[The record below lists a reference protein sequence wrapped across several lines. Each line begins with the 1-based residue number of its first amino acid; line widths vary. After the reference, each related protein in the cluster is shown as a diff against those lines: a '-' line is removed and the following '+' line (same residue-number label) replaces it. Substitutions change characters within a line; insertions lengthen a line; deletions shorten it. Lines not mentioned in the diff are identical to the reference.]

1 MVSKHT
7 YTHIQEKC
15 ITLPNLK
22 DAFICYSVTF
32 VTKCDYSLF
41 GKVIKH
47 KEISKEVPFL
57 FKSIE
62 IAKDFCELNPT
73 YKKVMRSNRRYI
85 DHVHY
90 YTYALYNNAHE
101 KIAEL
106 YLDKNFINVIHK
118 NDGDY
123 YYRGNVIST
132 PLVDRFAHEIYV
144 PDLHE
149 LNGYTNKKDG
159 IGWVWYATD
168 KLSDLIRGTMPIV
181 NNTENLYT
189 YEMVQK

>member
-1 MVSKHT
+1 MVNKHIYT
-7 YTHIQEKC
+7 YIQEKH
-15 ITLPNLK
+15 ITLPNI
-22 DAFICYSVTF
+22 DEPFICYEVTF
-32 VTKCDYSLF
+32 VTKCDYLLF

-85 DHVHY
+85 DHIHY
-90 YTYALYNNAHE
+90 YTYALYNNVHE

-106 YLDKNFINVIHK
+106 YLDKNFINVTHK
-118 NDGDY
+118 SDGDY
-123 YYRGNVIST
+123 YYTGDVIAT
-132 PLVDRFAHEIYV
+132 PLVDKFAHELYI
-144 PDLHE
+144 PDLQE
-149 LNGYTNKKDG
+149 LDRYTNKMDA
-159 IGWVWYATD
+159 IGWVWCATN

-189 YEMVQK
+189 YEMIQK